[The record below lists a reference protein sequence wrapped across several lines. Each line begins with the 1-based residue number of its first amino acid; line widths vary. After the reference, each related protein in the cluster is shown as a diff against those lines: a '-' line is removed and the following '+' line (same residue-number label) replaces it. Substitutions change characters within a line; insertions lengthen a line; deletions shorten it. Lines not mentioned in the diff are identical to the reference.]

1 MVPKYTEII
10 EIMQCEFYKISCPWR
25 IKLTRRCNWGN
36 QGENL
41 RTLTPIMKTTRFHST
56 RSAQP
61 EISFTEAFAG
71 GLAPDGG
78 LYIPSELP
86 SLPKG
91 LLNGKIDYPELAHTF
106 LSLFDDDHSE
116 AELRDLVNRS
126 YADFDA
132 PLRQVAENTFVLE
145 LFHGPTLAF
154 KDFGLQL
161 VGNLFEDQ
169 IRRSGQAINVLGA
182 TSGDTGAA
190 AIHGLANRE
199 GVNVF
204 ILYPKGGV
212 SPLQE
217 RQMTCTEASNIFPIP
232 IEGSFDDA
240 QRIIKDLFG
249 DLELKK
255 RAALSAVNSI
265 NLARI
270 LAQSIYYISAFQ
282 QLPEKN
288 REALRF
294 VVPTGNFGNIFAGW
308 LAHQMGM
315 PLEQLVIATN
325 QNDILHRL
333 FHTGIYEPG
342 NVRPSHA
349 PSMDIQVASNF
360 ERILYYQNDGD
371 AERTA
376 AMMVKLATEGRLT
389 IDGFKSGAFT
399 STRCDDSDILRIIKS
414 VHERFDYV
422 VDPHTACGFQDL
434 DETRN
439 TVILSTAHPAKF
451 PDTIERAIGKKSTH
465 PTLEAL
471 LEREPVTYP
480 CEATPEAVRDFVL
493 ANSA

>member
-1 MVPKYTEII
+1 
-10 EIMQCEFYKISCPWR
+10 
-25 IKLTRRCNWGN
+25 L
-36 QGENL
+36 
-41 RTLTPIMKTTRFHST
+41 KTTHFHST
-56 RSAQP
+56 RSARP
-61 EISFTEAFAG
+61 EITFTEAFAA

-78 LYIPSELP
+78 LYIPSQLP
-86 SLPKG
+86 ALPEG
-91 LLNGKIDYPELAHTF
+91 LLSEVSAYPDLAHTF
-106 LSLFDDDHSE
+106 LSMFDSDHSV
-116 AELRDLVNRS
+116 AELRDLVDRS
-126 YADFDA
+126 YAGFDA
-132 PLRQVAENTFVLE
+132 PLKQLADNTFVLE

-169 IRRSGQAINVLGA
+169 IRRTGRPINVLGA

-190 AIHGLANRE
+190 AISGLANRE

-217 RQMTCTEASNIFPIP
+217 RQMTCTGASNIYPIP

-240 QRIIKDLFG
+240 QRIIKELFG
-249 DLELKK
+249 DLELKEK
-255 RAALSAVNSI
+255 AALSAVNSI

-270 LAQSIYYISAFQ
+270 LAQSIYYISAYQ

-288 REALRF
+288 RSDLRF

-315 PLEQLVIATN
+315 PLSDLVIATN
-325 QNDILHRL
+325 QNDILYRL
-333 FHTGIYEPG
+333 FTTGYYQPG
-342 NVRPSHA
+342 GVRPSHA

-360 ERILYYQNDGD
+360 ERILYYQNGGD
-371 AERTA
+371 AGKTA
-376 AMMVKLATEGRLT
+376 ALMAELMS
-389 IDGFKSGAFT
+389 SGALKIDAFKAGEF
-399 STRCDDSDILRIIKS
+399 SATRCDDSDILRIIKE
-414 VHERFDYV
+414 VHTKFDYI

-434 DETRN
+434 DASRN

-451 PDTIERAIGKKSTH
+451 PDTIEQAIGMKSTH

-471 LEREPVTYP
+471 LEKSPVTYP
-480 CEATPEAVRDFVL
+480 CEATPDAVREFVL
-493 ANSA
+493 ANSACRMS